1 MAARFER
8 ETPAMTESFGKVA
21 SHYGEAGIGDRI
33 LAALQDE
40 GIDIDALTPEI
51 LAPIDQFHTRGILAT
66 REHAELAAPSEDM
79 HVLDIGCGVGGPARY
94 LAATYGC
101 RVTGVDLTEEFVAVA
116 KMLTERCRL
125 DHFVDFRQ
133 ANGLDLPF
141 GDASFDMVWCQ
152 NVTMNIEDK
161 PAFYREIARVLKPGG
176 RFTSTEMATGAAGLP
191 HFPLP
196 WAREPDISFLAPQE
210 EMRSALEAA
219 GFRILE
225 WRDTSAEVIA
235 AAQSATEQARH
246 GKLGIGLIAGADL
259 GERVA
264 NAGRSLAEGRL
275 ANVMMLAQK

>member
-1 MAARFER
+1 
-8 ETPAMTESFGKVA
+8 MTESFGKVA
-21 SHYGEAGIGDRI
+21 AHYGEAGIGERI
-33 LAALQDE
+33 LAALQEE

-79 HVLDIGCGVGGPARY
+79 HVLDVGCGVGGPARY

-116 KMLTERCRL
+116 QMLTERCRL

-141 GDASFDMVWCQ
+141 DDASFDMVWCQ

-161 PAFYREIARVLKPGG
+161 AGFYREIARVLKPGG
-176 RFTSTEMATGAAGLP
+176 RFTSTEMATGAAGPL

-196 WAREPDISFLAPQE
+196 WARVPEISCLVPQE
-210 EMRSALEAA
+210 EMRTALEAA
-219 GFRILE
+219 GLRILE
-225 WRDTSAEVIA
+225 WRDTTAEVTA
-235 AAQSATEQARH
+235 A
-246 GKLGIGLIAGADL
+246 
-259 GERVA
+259 
-264 NAGRSLAEGRL
+264 
-275 ANVMMLAQK
+275 